1 MIELETLAEQLDLF
15 IDIPDGELLLKES
28 LYSLEEAEALMADMV
43 KLWKQGNEVKMNKL
57 LFEDSLDDYPE
68 FNKIYDS
75 LFYDRNDKMTI
86 KINDML
92 KQQGSYFVV
101 VGTGHLIG
109 EKGIVNLLKEKGYD
123 LERR

>member
-1 MIELETLAEQLDLF
+1 
-15 IDIPDGELLLKES
+15 
-28 LYSLEEAEALMADMV
+28 MADMV
-43 KLWKQGNEVKMNKL
+43 KLWKQGDEVKMNKL

-109 EKGIVNLLKEKGYD
+109 EKGIVNLLKKKGYKV
-123 LERR
+123 ERR